1 MSGVCSFNR
10 SISARQSAMKSLPF
24 IVRSLGGSNNST
36 RMLLASLQY
45 DNAAT
50 RFPSANSDTR
60 KNEPIV
66 VISPVI
72 KFTVPMI
79 SGAMDW
85 YCGGNELCAKLSV
98 PVKDERIIT
107 GSVNHLVHLTYI
119 MCEW

>member
-1 MSGVCSFNR
+1 
-10 SISARQSAMKSLPF
+10 
-24 IVRSLGGSNNST
+24 
-36 RMLLASLQY
+36 MLLASLQY